1 MPIYIPDSSKVLR
14 EVNPIMVTTA
24 DNVSR
29 EIAEGWYTGSDNVS
43 RLIYQ
48 NKTILLEN
56 GQVNSELFNGI
67 GYQTYGITQQEEKDH
82 EIYIYA
88 ERGGGSEG
96 FVQGYFIPNG
106 SLSVAEQKEF
116 FYNLY
121 KGRRKICF
129 DVDTTSDL
137 PTLPT
142 RCFSWLAIGNSADG
156 NAVREAR
163 KSDASFSGIV
173 EINIAGITID
183 DLDTSYQ
190 LMFGVYS
197 SSEDDGA
204 SLTIR
209 NVWIE

>member
-29 EIAEGWYTGSDNVS
+29 EIAEGWYTGADNVS

-48 NKTILLEN
+48 NKTVLLEN

-67 GYQTYGITQQEEKDH
+67 GYQTYGITQKEERDH

-116 FYNLY
+116 FYSLY

-137 PTLPT
+137 PALPT
-142 RCFSWLAIGNSADG
+142 RCFSWMAIGNSADG
-156 NAVREAR
+156 HAVREAR
-163 KSDASFSGIV
+163 KSDSSFSGIV
-173 EINIAGITID
+173 EINIAGITMD
-183 DLDTSYQ
+183 DLNSNYP

>member
-1 MPIYIPDSSKVLR
+1 MPIYIPDSSNVLK
-14 EVNPIMVTTA
+14 EVKPIMVTTA

-29 EIAEGWYTGSDNVS
+29 EIAEGWYTGADNVS

-48 NKTILLEN
+48 NKIILLEN
-56 GQVNSELFNGI
+56 GKVADELFKGV
-67 GYQTYGITQQEEKDH
+67 GYQTYGVTQREERDH

-116 FYNLY
+116 FYSLY

-137 PTLPT
+137 PALPT
-142 RCFSWLAIGNSADG
+142 RCFSWMAIGNSLDG
-156 NAVREAR
+156 HALRESR
-163 KSDASFSGIV
+163 KSYSSFSGI
-173 EINIAGITID
+173 
-183 DLDTSYQ
+183 L
-190 LMFGVYS
+190 
-197 SSEDDGA
+197 
-204 SLTIR
+204 
-209 NVWIE
+209 